1 MFDSPSA
8 VLVPGVFCFLWEAW
22 SSAFRVFVCMCV
34 RERVSVY
41 VCICDL
47 TICES

>member
-1 MFDSPSA
+1 MFAAPAA
-8 VLVPGVFCFLWEAW
+8 VLVPVAFCLLWEAL
-22 SSAFRVFVCMCV
+22 SSAFRVFVHVCV

-47 TICES
+47 TVCES